1 MSRVY
6 YENETIQKAIALLDD
21 LEQTI
26 GFNMRCAYQGNYRE
40 GEDFHQEAMSA
51 LVQILEHFPKLR
63 RLLDE
68 VEAEV
73 LERFLKAPEVEK
85 KRRAGL
91 EAEAKT
97 KGFPSAAAMAK
108 HEWSEAIMTIGK

>member
-6 YENETIQKAIALLDD
+6 YENETIQKAMSLLDD

-51 LVQILEHFPKLR
+51 LVEILEHC
-63 RLLDE
+63 LDG
-68 VEAEV
+68 
-73 LERFLKAPEVEK
+73 PEHGA
-85 KRRAGL
+85 RITLDG
-91 EAEAKT
+91 T
-97 KGFPSAAAMAK
+97 PS
-108 HEWSEAIMTIGK
+108 HRS